1 MEISGQLQAP
11 AAFFKG
17 NSHHYSLDNRLT
29 GLDVV
34 KKRKVDFP

>member
-1 MEISGQLQAP
+1 MEISGQLQTP
-11 AAFFKG
+11 AAFF
-17 NSHHYSLDNRLT
+17 SLDNSLT